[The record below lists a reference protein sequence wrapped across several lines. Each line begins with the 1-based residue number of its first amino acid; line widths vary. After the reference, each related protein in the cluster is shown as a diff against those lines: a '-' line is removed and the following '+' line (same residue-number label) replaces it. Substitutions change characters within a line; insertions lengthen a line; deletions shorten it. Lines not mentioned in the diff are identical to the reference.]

1 MDVDPDLRAK
11 ISTVTLITV
20 TLWLFLILA
29 IIIAG
34 SLTFTAAFADD
45 KNWSAWKAE
54 HERRRYIHTTRPRR
68 LDEPLRVE
76 NISDDEVREIQA
88 VICEVFPGAIANI
101 SGVTDKCPCEEGPA
115 CDSQVWVL
123 AHRNDRYDGVLLSR
137 IESKWVV
144 GAIQLWWFRYDQ
156 LQSQMMSSLRARTPE
171 DREKYQRVLEEL
183 AMHQDLFPSCTSL
196 TSDTTQ

>member
-11 ISTVTLITV
+11 VSTSTLITI
-20 TLWLFLILA
+20 TLWLFLILGN
-29 IIIAG
+29 IIP
-34 SLTFTAAFADD
+34 SSFTFTAAYADD
-45 KNWSAWKAE
+45 KSWSVRRAE
-54 HERRRYIHTTRPRR
+54 YERRRYIRTTRPRR
-68 LDEPLRVE
+68 LDEPLRAE

-88 VICEVFPGAIANI
+88 VIREVFPGAIANI

-123 AHRNDRYDGVLLSR
+123 AHRSDRYDGVLLSR
-137 IESKWVV
+137 IESKWMV

-156 LQSQMMSSLRARTPE
+156 LQSQMGSSLRARTPE
-171 DREKYQRVLEEL
+171 ARENYQRVREEL

>member
-1 MDVDPDLRAK
+1 VK
-11 ISTVTLITV
+11 S
-20 TLWLFLILA
+20 FSILA

-34 SLTFTAAFADD
+34 NLTFTAAFADD
-45 KNWSAWKAE
+45 KSWSAWKAA

-88 VICEVFPGAIANI
+88 VILEVFPGAIANI

-137 IESKWVV
+137 VESKWMV
-144 GAIQLWWFRYDQ
+144 GSIQLWWFRYDQ
-156 LQSQMMSSLRARTPE
+156 LQRQMVSSLLAKTPD
-171 DREKYQRVLEEL
+171 DRERYQRVLEEMTL
-183 AMHQDLFPSCTSL
+183 HQDLFPSCPSL
-196 TSDTTQ
+196 TPDTIQ